1 MSDTV
6 PIGIAIADL
15 RPTQMTVGLRE
26 VQEKRRHWQAA
37 DEAGR
42 AKLLRRHVLPAVVGP
57 KGHPYIVDHHHFA
70 RALLMEKAG
79 PVAVFILADLSHLPK
94 AEFWTF
100 LDNSAWCHAYD
111 DEGRRCALS
120 DIPRK
125 LRDLKDDP
133 FRSLVG
139 ALIRGGGI
147 AKSGKP
153 FAEFLWADYLRRR
166 IERSAMDDDF
176 AGAVRDAIKI
186 ARHRGASSL
195 PGWFG
200 KNPGGL

>member
-1 MSDTV
+1 MADSV

-26 VQEKRRHWQAA
+26 VEEKRRHWHAA
-37 DEAGR
+37 DAEGR
-42 AKLLRRHVLPAVVGP
+42 ATLLRRHVLPAVIGP
-57 KGHPYIVDHHHFA
+57 KRRPYIVDHHHFA
-70 RALLMEKAG
+70 RALLIEKAG
-79 PVAVFILADLSHLPK
+79 PVAVYILADLSHLPK

-111 DEGRRCALS
+111 DEGRRCSLS

-125 LRDLKDDP
+125 LADLKDDP

-139 ALIRGGGI
+139 ALIRSGGI
-147 AKSGKP
+147 AKSSKP

-166 IERSAMDDDF
+166 FDRAALDDDF
-176 AGAVRDAIKI
+176 ARAVKHALKIVRHPDA
-186 ARHRGASSL
+186 GSL
-195 PGWFG
+195 PGWCG